1 MATSVKQL
9 GKQIENAYDVWSGK
23 VSLIYSIKAIIDNT
37 EYYTNLNDY
46 NRHNASEYA
55 RTNMKEKARFNKIG
69 NDFAVAVNHA
79 KQLRQKLMEEE
90 KQAYQKF
97 KELDAKYVAITGH
110 RYEGVL

>member
-9 GKQIENAYDVWSGK
+9 GKQIENAYNVWSGK
-23 VSLIYSIKAIIDNT
+23 NSLVIAIKAIIDNT
-37 EYYTNLNDY
+37 ENYTNLKDY
-46 NRHNASEYA
+46 TRHFASEYA
-55 RTNMKEKARFNKIG
+55 RTNVKEKARFNKIG

-97 KELDAKYVAITGH
+97 KELDAKYIAITGH
-110 RYEGVL
+110 RYEGEL